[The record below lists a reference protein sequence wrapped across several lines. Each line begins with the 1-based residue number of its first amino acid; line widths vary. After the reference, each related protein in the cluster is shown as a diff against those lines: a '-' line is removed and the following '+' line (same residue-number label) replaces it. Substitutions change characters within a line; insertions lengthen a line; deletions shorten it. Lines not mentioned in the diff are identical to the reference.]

1 MIKVK
6 LVDLSG
12 SISISSKETTIN
24 GEISTLVTAKGRIIS
39 IQVNENWTLATILY
53 GELS

>member
-6 LVDLSG
+6 LIDLSG
-12 SISISSKETTIN
+12 SISISAKETTIN
-24 GEISTLVTAKGRIIS
+24 NEIVTLVAAKGRIIS
-39 IQVNENWTLATILY
+39 VSINENWTLCTILY